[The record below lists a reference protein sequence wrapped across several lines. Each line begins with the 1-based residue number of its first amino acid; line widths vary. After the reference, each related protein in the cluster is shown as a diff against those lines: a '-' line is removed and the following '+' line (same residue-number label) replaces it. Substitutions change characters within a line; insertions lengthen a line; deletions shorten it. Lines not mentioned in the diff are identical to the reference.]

1 MARIARIKAEGEAF
15 YHVVSRIA
23 NKAFLL
29 NNDEKKEVFVN
40 MLHRA
45 ADFSGVDVITYVV
58 MDNHFHLCVRVP
70 RREGEIPESEILRR
84 VGVLYGED
92 RRAVLEKCLAG
103 FREEGDDTAI
113 AAELEKLRARMGDL
127 SEFMKTLKQRV
138 SQWYNSNYSHEGTL
152 WSGRFK
158 SVLVEDGRYLNN
170 LIAYIHGNPI
180 RAGIVTRAA
189 DYKWSAPGAAAK
201 GDTRAKKG
209 LSLLGMSEWD
219 GGFAVRDGR
228 FVNGMIIGSK
238 AFVKEMA
245 SRHSLC
251 FGDVTVKVRQFVL
264 GMVKTYATH
273 GQLSTSSEAA

>member
-180 RAGIVTRAA
+180 RARLVTRAA
-189 DYKWSAPGAAAK
+189 DYKWSAPGAAVK
-201 GDTRAKKG
+201 GDARAKKG
-209 LSLLGMSEWD
+209 LSLLGVSVGD

-273 GQLSTSSEAA
+273 GQRSTPVEAA